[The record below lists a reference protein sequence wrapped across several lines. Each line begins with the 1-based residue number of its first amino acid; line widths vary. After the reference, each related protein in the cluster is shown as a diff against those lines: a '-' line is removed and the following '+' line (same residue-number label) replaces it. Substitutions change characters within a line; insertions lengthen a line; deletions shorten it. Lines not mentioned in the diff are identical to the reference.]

1 MALRDY
7 LLDPSS
13 YQTGPGAAGLP
24 AGLTYSG
31 GVGTNSAPGQPFGG
45 TITPTPKGGTYAGGG
60 ALSGATSN
68 PYGTGGDPRDVG
80 TWVQGR
86 YTGAELYNMMQQLP
100 PEARLAF
107 YRSMIGQGQ
116 GGNDLQSQAIAGF
129 GGLDKLNQWI
139 NAEEAKGANSF
150 WDPSTGQY
158 SVKGANGWT
167 TGTLNGWNTSPYQGT
182 YSAYGGNYGGT
193 YAAPTV
199 TNGGTLSGSTSSGG
213 GIPSPSAGGSPSSSV
228 STPSGVT
235 STGTSGGGGTLID
248 DATRILG
255 NYMIRNPDGS
265 PNWAAMSGVNGQA
278 FWNSLPEDVRIAM
291 QNATLGKRMEAQA
304 NAESYGTPAGG
315 AQVYTPPTYAG
326 NIPYVAPERP
336 AYAKT
341 PWDFFN
347 DDGYQFALD
356 EGTKGIENS
365 AAARGGL
372 MSGNTLK
379 ALTKYKTGL
388 ADQFYGEAFDRY
400 NTDRNFYENQYQTDR
415 NFGRGVYQND
425 RDTNRQNFESDR
437 NLGYD
442 VFKDARNFDFAF
454 NRDNRDYQTDLDK
467 WNAMFQRNNA
477 VDDRNFQYNVD
488 SGDRAFNS
496 GILNM
501 LMNAGLSATGGDA
514 NLASLLSSIFG
525 TNTMTGATAG
535 AQGTVGQ
542 AVNIQQLLQL
552 LFASQYAK
560 P

>member
-7 LLDPSS
+7 LIDPVN
-13 YQTGPGAAGLP
+13 YQGAAPVTGGT
-24 AGLTYSG
+24 GLTYG
-31 GVGTNSAPGQPFGG
+31 GSIGTNAAPGQPFGG
-45 TITPTPKGGTYAGGG
+45 TITPTPRATG
-60 ALSGATSN
+60 ALSGAVSN
-68 PYGTGGDPRDVG
+68 PYGTGGDPLNVG
-80 TWVQGR
+80 TMTAGR
-86 YTGAELYNMMQQLP
+86 YDGAQLYQMMQQLP
-100 PEARLAF
+100 PEAQFAF
-107 YRSMIGQGQ
+107 YRSMMGQGQ
-116 GGNDLQSQAIAGF
+116 GGNDLQSQAITGF

-158 SVKGANGWT
+158 STKGANGWT
-167 TGTLNGWNTSPYQGT
+167 TGTLNGWNTNPYQGT

-193 YAAPTV
+193 FAQPT
-199 TNGGTLSGSTSSGG
+199 GGAQGTAQPGTAQPGG
-213 GIPSPSAGGSPSSSV
+213 VQPAGGV
-228 STPSGVT
+228 TP
-235 STGTSGGGGTLID
+235 TGTSGGGNSTLVD

-255 NYMIRNPDGS
+255 QYMIRKPDGS
-265 PNWAAMSGVNGQA
+265 PDWAAMSGVNGQA
-278 FWNSLPEDVRIAM
+278 FWNSLPADVRIAM

-304 NAESYGTPAGG
+304 NAGSYGTPAGG

-347 DDGYQFALD
+347 DGGYQFALD

-388 ADQFYGEAFDRY
+388 ANQAYGEAFDRY

-425 RDTNRQNFESDR
+425 RDTSRQNFESDR

-442 VFKDARNFDFAF
+442 VFKDARNFDFTF

-477 VDDRNFQYNVD
+477 VDDRNFNYNVD
-488 SGDRAFNS
+488 SGDRNFNAD
-496 GILNM
+496 ILKTLLNS
-501 LMNAGLSATGGDA
+501 GLSATGGDA
-514 NLASLLSSIFG
+514 QLASLLSSIFG

-535 AQGTVGQ
+535 ASGTVGQ
-542 AVNIQQLLQL
+542 ANNVQQLLQL